1 MSKLKGGCMCGDI
14 QYDVDGDSS
23 VTGICHC
30 PDCKRQTGSAFST
43 IVGVGADQIVVEG
56 TPRIYETK
64 GLSGEGVLR
73 HFCGNCGSP
82 LYSVVNSMPGVAFI
96 KAGTLDDTS
105 WLVPTIEFFCDNA
118 DHWTTQDVQRQK
130 FGLMPPG

>member
-14 QYDVDGDSS
+14 QYDVEGDSS

-96 KAGTLDDTS
+96 KTG
-105 WLVPTIEFFCDNA
+105 
-118 DHWTTQDVQRQK
+118 
-130 FGLMPPG
+130 

>member
-14 QYDVDGDSS
+14 KYDVEGDSS
-23 VTGICHC
+23 MTGICHC

-43 IVGVGADQIVVEG
+43 IVGVGVDQIVVEG

-118 DHWTTQDVQRQK
+118 DTWTTQDVQRQK

>member
-1 MSKLKGGCMCGDI
+1 MCGDI
-14 QYDVDGDSS
+14 QYDVEGDSS

-56 TPRIYETK
+56 TPRIYKTK
-64 GLSGEGVLR
+64 GISGEGVLR

-118 DHWTTQDVQRQK
+118 DIWTTQDVQRQK

>member
-1 MSKLKGGCMCGDI
+1 MSKLKGGCMCGDVK
-14 QYDVDGDSS
+14 YDVEGDSS
-23 VTGICHC
+23 MTGICHC

-43 IVGVGADQIVVEG
+43 IVGVGVDQIVVEG

-118 DHWTTQDVQRQK
+118 DTWTTQDVQRQK